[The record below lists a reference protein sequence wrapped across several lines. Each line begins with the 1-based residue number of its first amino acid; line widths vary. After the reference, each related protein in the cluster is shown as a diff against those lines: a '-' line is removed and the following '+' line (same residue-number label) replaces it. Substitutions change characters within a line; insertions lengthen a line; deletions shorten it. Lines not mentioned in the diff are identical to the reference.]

1 MQQTGTIRAFSSLYF
16 STFLM
21 VLGAGLL
28 TTYLG
33 LFLAKEQVDPLWIG
47 ALMSFYYLGLVL
59 GSKVGHKLIA
69 RVGHIR
75 AFVASAGV
83 VTASA
88 LGHGLIPDL
97 TFWLLLRFLVG
108 MGMMCQYMVL
118 ESWLN
123 EQADNHQRGTVF
135 ASYMIV
141 SYFGMVAGQLVIGSF
156 PELGLEPLL
165 LVAIG
170 FALSIVPIGITRR
183 IHPAP
188 LHSAPLQ
195 IATFWRRMPQSL
207 TTITVAGIIVGAF
220 YGLAPAYI
228 SNTGLPNE
236 KVALFMSVTIIA
248 GLLAQWPMGKLSDRI
263 PRSRLLRTNSALL
276 TLVVLLIALLPLS
289 GSLLLLA
296 TFFFGFLA
304 FSLYP
309 IAMAL
314 ANQHA
319 EQHERVSLSAVIL
332 LTFGVGACF
341 GPILASA
348 LMQVLGNFMLY
359 GFMALCSFV
368 LFLRLQR
375 VNYSQKQAARIVA
388 AQQSDDYV
396 MASSDVF
403 SSPLAAALDPR
414 VDEQMVQEQMLEPK
428 TEPPATEQPAD
439 GHEQHSSHDEAQ
451 DVREP
456 ANQNEPAQA
465 EPAKTTA
472 AEATETETSEHEAAD
487 EQSQTESLAANEKV
501 PTETNSAADRTEH
514 DDADTIVTR
523 LAKRQQKDKN
533 D

>member
-1 MQQTGTIRAFSSLYF
+1 MQQTGPFRAFSSLYF

-33 LFLAKEQVDPLWIG
+33 LYLAKEQVNQLWIG
-47 ALMSFYYLGLVL
+47 GLMSLYYLGLVL

-75 AFVASAGV
+75 AFVASTGL

-88 LGHGLIPDL
+88 LGHGLVPDL

-123 EQADNHQRGTVF
+123 EQADNHQRGAVF

-141 SYFGMVAGQLVIGSF
+141 SYFGMVAGQLIIGSF

-188 LHSAPLQ
+188 LHPAPLQ
-195 IATFWRRMPQSL
+195 ISAFWQRMPQSL

-220 YGLAPAYI
+220 YGLAPAYV
-228 SNTGLPNE
+228 SNTGLANE
-236 KVALFMSVTIIA
+236 QVALFMAVTIIA
-248 GLLAQWPMGKLSDRI
+248 GLVAQWPMGKLSDRI

-276 TLVVLLIALLPLS
+276 TLVVLLIAILPLS
-289 GSLLLLA
+289 GHILLLA
-296 TFFFGFLA
+296 TFCFGFLA
-304 FSLYP
+304 FTLYP
-309 IAMAL
+309 IATAL

-319 EQHERVSLSAVIL
+319 EQDERVSLSAVIL
-332 LTFGVGACF
+332 LTFGIGACL
-341 GPILASA
+341 GPLLASA
-348 LMQVLGNFMLY
+348 LMQLLGNFMLY
-359 GFMALCSFV
+359 GFMGLCSFL
-368 LFLRLQR
+368 LFLRLQS

-388 AQQSDDYV
+388 SQQPDDYV

-403 SSPLAAALDPR
+403 SSPLSAALDPR
-414 VDEQMVQEQMLEPK
+414 VDEEVVQAQMLDNDVDTDDSDDPQ
-428 TEPPATEQPAD
+428 TEQS
-439 GHEQHSSHDEAQ
+439 EL
-451 DVREP
+451 
-456 ANQNEPAQA
+456 AQA
-465 EPAKTTA
+465 EQPSSAIDP
-472 AEATETETSEHEAAD
+472 TEPDEEPSKEPGQAAD
-487 EQSQTESLAANEKV
+487 EETPDSNTKPGSTKTEGDSNKEQPTAE
-501 PTETNSAADRTEH
+501 PTDSTET
-514 DDADTIVTR
+514 IVSR
-523 LAKRQQKDKN
+523 LAQRQGPQN
-533 D
+533 TN

>member
-1 MQQTGTIRAFSSLYF
+1 MSQSGSYKAFSSLYF

-33 LFLAKEQVDPLWIG
+33 LLLSKESADPLWIG
-47 ALMSFYYLGLVL
+47 ALMSAYYLGLVL
-59 GSKVGHKLIA
+59 GSKVGHRLIA

-88 LGHGLIPDL
+88 LCHGLVPDL

-108 MGMMCQYMVL
+108 MGMMTQYMVL

-135 ASYMIV
+135 AFYMIV
-141 SYFGMVAGQLVIGSF
+141 SYFGLIAGQMVVSSF
-156 PELGLEPLL
+156 PDLGPEPLL

-195 IATFWRRMPQSL
+195 IMTFWRRIPQSL
-207 TTITVAGIIVGAF
+207 STITVAGIIVGAF
-220 YGLAPAYI
+220 YGMAPAFASQQGI
-228 SNTGLPNE
+228 PTE
-236 KVALFMSVTIIA
+236 QIAIFMSITIIA

-276 TLVVLLIALLPLS
+276 TIVVLCIALFPLS
-289 GSLLLLA
+289 GMALMIA
-296 TFFFGFLA
+296 TFCFGFLA

-309 IAMAL
+309 IAAAL

-332 LTFGVGACF
+332 LTFGIGACF

-348 LMQVLGNFMLY
+348 LMQWVGNFMLY
-359 GFMALCSFV
+359 GFMAVCSFL

-388 AQQSDDYV
+388 SQQAEDYV
-396 MASSDVF
+396 IASSDVF
-403 SSPLAAALDPR
+403 SSPLRAALDPR
-414 VDEQMVQEQMLEPK
+414 VDEDMVQEHMLDDPEIAEDTNAHSTAGSSEDDPIVQK
-428 TEPPATEQPAD
+428 QHDDAEPPADASLSDAETTE
-439 GHEQHSSHDEAQ
+439 SHTDSVSA
-451 DVREP
+451 
-456 ANQNEPAQA
+456 
-465 EPAKTTA
+465 T
-472 AEATETETSEHEAAD
+472 AEAKNEVGLEEQD
-487 EQSQTESLAANEKV
+487 E
-501 PTETNSAADRTEH
+501 D
-514 DDADTIVTR
+514 DTIVSR
-523 LAKRQQKDKN
+523 LAKRQAKQNNPDK
-533 D
+533 

>member
-97 TFWLLLRFLVG
+97 TFWLLLRFMVG

-156 PELGLEPLL
+156 PELGLEPLF

-289 GSLLLLA
+289 GTLLLLA

-309 IAMAL
+309 IATAL

-341 GPILASA
+341 GPLLASA

-359 GFMALCSFV
+359 GFMGLCSFV

-428 TEPPATEQPAD
+428 TEPPQSEPTSDHQPDNCHEQPSVAR
-439 GHEQHSSHDEAQ
+439 EAASQ
-451 DVREP
+451 DEP
-456 ANQNEPAQA
+456 AR
-465 EPAKTTA
+465 TVA
-472 AEATETETSEHEAAD
+472 AEAIEKDSAEHKETVADDPSEVAAD
-487 EQSQTESLAANEKV
+487 EKAETEAKPAAQSSE
-501 PTETNSAADRTEH
+501 
-514 DDADTIVTR
+514 DDEADTIVTR
-523 LAKRQQKDKN
+523 LAKRQQQDKT

>member
-195 IATFWRRMPQSL
+195 ITTFWRRMPQSL

-276 TLVVLLIALLPLS
+276 TIVVLILALLPLS
-289 GSLLLLA
+289 GTLLLLA
-296 TFFFGFLA
+296 TFCFGFLA

-309 IAMAL
+309 VATAL

-319 EQHERVSLSAVIL
+319 EQSERVALSAVLL
-332 LTFGVGACF
+332 LTFGLGACF
-341 GPILASA
+341 GPLLASA
-348 LMQVLGNFMLY
+348 LMQLLGNFMLY
-359 GFMALCSFV
+359 GFMALCSFT

-428 TEPPATEQPAD
+428 TEPAQGDTTVSTEAA
-439 GHEQHSSHDEAQ
+439 STEAASAE
-451 DVREP
+451 DSAVVPE
-456 ANQNEPAQA
+456 QA
-465 EPAKTTA
+465 EPAQSETTVAANTTA
-472 AEATETETSEHEAAD
+472 APPEQHQPAT
-487 EQSQTESLAANEKV
+487 
-501 PTETNSAADRTEH
+501 
-514 DDADTIVTR
+514 DAEDAEDAEDTIVSR
-523 LAKRQQKDKN
+523 LAKRQQQDKG